1 MAANISPMWN
11 AFNAGELSSKLDGR
25 TDQDKYFAGCKR
37 ILNFIPTV
45 QGPAYRRAG
54 TRYRGTTKSN
64 GRAWFSTFEQSVTQS
79 YVLEF
84 GNNYLR
90 WWVNR
95 GQLTS
100 GGSPYEISTPW
111 TGADLITDDASFALR
126 SVQSSD
132 IMWLVNTFGNVA
144 PQKLSRFGATS
155 WTLASVP
162 FVNGPFHDTNP
173 DETTTIRASA
183 STGSGITLTASS
195 SIFTVADVG
204 TSFYLEMQDP
214 GLVLPWAT
222 VQTTAVNDLVR
233 YQGNFYKATAVGT
246 TLKTGIN
253 PPVHT
258 DGSASD
264 GLNAV
269 TWLYLHSGYAWVT
282 ITAQTGTTA
291 TGDVVN
297 YIPEQIVSGSTNRW
311 AHALFNDTDG
321 WPTNVQFFRG
331 RLVYSRGRTLA
342 FSVTGVYDDFSTK
355 DGPDLTV
362 ENGFVVTLAADRL
375 DNIRWMI
382 GSDKVLLVGSS
393 SSELAISEQ
402 TTQQVFSASNFT
414 DRPQSYYGARQVDPI
429 TVNDVIM
436 FVQRAG
442 KKLRADAY
450 SINADK
456 YTAEDLT
463 VLSPQ
468 VTQAGIVDMD
478 YQQEPDTM
486 LWCVLADGKLG
497 ALTYNKERG
506 IVAWTPQTIGGSTPD
521 TDCGVVE
528 TVACISSPDTNR
540 DDVWFVVR
548 RRINGADV
556 RYVEY
561 LEDPTL
567 YETSLPDAFFVD
579 GGITYSGAPAKIITG
594 LSHLEGET
602 VQVMV
607 DGSTQ
612 ADCLVTGGQIVLLR
626 PASKAQIGFQYKSQL
641 QTMRPDGGVQT
652 GSSQS
657 FFRSVAQV
665 WFLFEDTLGGK
676 AGPDFDTLDFIPSMK
691 PSQLIGVAKGVF
703 SGWVQFE
710 MPANQGT
717 DGYVCFEQSQPFPA
731 TIQAITPRL
740 EVSDD

>member
-25 TDQDKYFAGCKR
+25 TDQDKYFTGCKR
-37 ILNFIPTV
+37 LLNFLPTV
-45 QGPAYRRAG
+45 QGPAFRRAG

-64 GRAWFSTFEQSVTQS
+64 GRAWFSTFEQSATQS

-84 GNNYLR
+84 GDLYLR

-95 GQLTS
+95 GQLLS
-100 GGSPYEISTPW
+100 AGVPYEIVTPW
-111 TGADLITDDASFALR
+111 GTTDLITEDASFSLR
-126 SVQSSD
+126 SVQSQD
-132 IMWLVNTFGNVA
+132 IMWLVTTLGNKA
-144 PQKLSRFGATS
+144 PQKLSRFAATT
-155 WTLASVP
+155 WTLTPVP
-162 FVNGPFHDTNP
+162 FTNGPFQDIDP
-173 DETTTIRASA
+173 DSAVTIDASA
-183 STGSGITLTASS
+183 STGTGVTLTASA
-195 SIFTVADVG
+195 SIFTAADVG
-204 TSFYLEMQDP
+204 TSFYLEMENP
-214 GLVLPWAT
+214 GLVVPWETAKTT
-222 VQTTAVNDLVR
+222 VVNDLIR

-246 TLKTGIN
+246 TGKTGVN

-264 GLNAV
+264 GKDCV

-282 ITAQTGTTA
+282 VTAQAGTTA
-291 TGDVVN
+291 TVDVVN
-297 YIPEQIVSGSTNRW
+297 YIPEQIVTGNTNRW
-311 AHALFNDTDG
+311 AHALFNSADG

-342 FSVTGVYDDFSTK
+342 FSVPGNYDDFTKK
-355 DGPDLTV
+355 DGPDITV
-362 ENGFVVTLAADRL
+362 DNGFVVTLAADRL
-375 DNIRWMI
+375 DEIRWMV
-382 GSDKVLLVGSS
+382 GNDRVLLVGSS
-393 SSELAISEQ
+393 VAELAIAEQ
-402 TTQQVFSASNFT
+402 TAQAVFSASNFA
-414 DRPQSYYGARQVDPI
+414 DRPQTKYGARQVDP
-429 TVNDVIM
+429 VVCEDAIM

-442 KKLRADAY
+442 KKLREAKYNLDV
-450 SINADK
+450 DK
-456 YTAEDLT
+456 YKAEDLT

-468 VTQAGIVDMD
+468 VTDPGIVDMD
-478 YQQEPDTM
+478 FQQEPDTT
-486 LWCVLADGKLG
+486 LWCVLTDGKLG
-497 ALTYNKERG
+497 ALTYNRERG
-506 IVAWTPQTIGGSTPD
+506 VIAWTPHKIGGSTST
-521 TDCGVVE
+521 TDYGVVE
-528 TVACISSPDTNR
+528 TVASISAPDTTR

-548 RRINGADV
+548 RRINGVDV

-567 YETSLPDAFFVD
+567 YKTSLPDAFYVD
-579 GGITYSGAPAKIITG
+579 GGISYSGVPAQTITG
-594 LSHLEGET
+594 LGHLEGQT

-612 ADCLVTGGQIVLLR
+612 ADCVVSGGEIELVR
-626 PASKAQIGFQYKSQL
+626 PASKVQIGFAYRSQL

-657 FFRSVAQV
+657 FYRSVSEA
-665 WFLFEDTLGGK
+665 WFLFEDTLGGQ
-676 AGPDFDTLDFIPSMK
+676 AGPAFDKLDYIPSMS
-691 PSQLIGVAKGVF
+691 PSQLIGVAKPVF

-740 EVSDD
+740 QVSDA